1 MAFARAR
8 AREFG
13 TVPQMLFAQRRLA
26 TTAVRME
33 AVIRSKIDEALR
45 PIHVELL
52 NESSK
57 HNVPKGSE
65 SHFKLLVVS
74 DAFEGKSLIERH
86 RLVNTVL
93 KDELQRGIHALSI
106 QAKTPAQHAANP
118 SVSST
123 PNCLGGSK
131 S

>member
-1 MAFARAR
+1 MLSKPKD
-8 AREFG
+8 REG
-13 TVPQMLFAQRRLA
+13 VPLPQMLLARRRLTTIA
-26 TTAVRME
+26 TRME
-33 AVIRSKIDEALR
+33 VIIRTKIDDALR
-45 PIHVELL
+45 PIHVELV

-86 RLVNTVL
+86 RLVNSVL
-93 KDELQRGIHALSI
+93 KDELQKGIHALSI
-106 QAKTPAQHAANP
+106 QAKTPSQHAANP
-118 SVSST
+118 AVSST

>member
-1 MAFARAR
+1 
-8 AREFG
+8 
-13 TVPQMLFAQRRLA
+13 
-26 TTAVRME
+26 ME
-33 AVIRSKIDEALR
+33 AIIRVKIDDALR
-45 PIHVELL
+45 PIHVELV

-86 RLVNTVL
+86 RLVNSVL
-93 KDELQRGIHALSI
+93 KDELQKGIHALSI
-106 QAKTPAQHAANP
+106 QAKTPSQHAANP
-118 SVSST
+118 AVSST